1 MELQEI
7 VDYKVTKGFSKILSL
22 ENREGYLQIIEK
34 LTRTKLIVKDNKV
47 LIVW

>member
-7 VDYKVTKGFSKILSL
+7 HDYKITKGFDKILSL
-22 ENREGYLQIIEK
+22 ENKEGYLQIIQK

-47 LIVW
+47 LIIW

>member
-1 MELQEI
+1 MKFEKLNNHKI
-7 VDYKVTKGFSKILSL
+7 TKGFDKILSL
-22 ENREGYLQIIEK
+22 ENKEGYLQIIQK

>member
-7 VDYKVTKGFSKILSL
+7 VNYKISKGFDKILSL
-22 ENREGYLQIIEK
+22 ENREGYLQIIQK

-47 LIVW
+47 LIIW

>member
-1 MELQEI
+1 MEFEKLNNHKI
-7 VDYKVTKGFSKILSL
+7 TKGFDKILSL
-22 ENREGYLQIIEK
+22 ENKEGYLQIIQK

>member
-1 MELQEI
+1 MKFEKLNNHKI
-7 VDYKVTKGFSKILSL
+7 TKGFDKILSS
-22 ENREGYLQIIEK
+22 ENKEGYLQIIQK